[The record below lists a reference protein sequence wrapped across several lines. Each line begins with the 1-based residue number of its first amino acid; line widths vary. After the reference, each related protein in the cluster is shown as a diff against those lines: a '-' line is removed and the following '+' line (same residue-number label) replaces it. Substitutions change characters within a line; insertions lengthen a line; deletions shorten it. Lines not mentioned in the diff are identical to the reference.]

1 MAPPPAVN
9 PQARVIAPRRAT
21 PAELWE
27 RIRHGDRVALAQG
40 ITLVESLRPADRELA
55 RKLVSL
61 CAPLAGRAWRIGIT
75 GVPGVGKSTFLE
87 ALGMHLCADPARRI
101 AILAIDPSSELTGGS
116 ILGDKS
122 RMERLTRTEQA
133 FIRPSPTRGT
143 LGGVSRWT
151 REVLILCEAA
161 GYDPIF
167 VETVG
172 VGQSEIGV
180 ERLVDSVLVL
190 MLTGAGD
197 ALQGIKRGLMEIG
210 DVFAVTKADGS
221 NLDRAQVTAQ
231 SLRGS
236 LALMPPRRC
245 RMPDESMV
253 RICSAAETTGIA
265 EVWESLQKHREV
277 CEFLGELHKKRVAQ
291 AQEWLR
297 EDVTESIGTRV
308 AAHPVVRARLKAAE
322 ELLLEGKLPPLLAQW
337 VVEGFPWEKLEG

>member
-1 MAPPPAVN
+1 M
-9 PQARVIAPRRAT
+9 QR
-21 PAELWE
+21 
-27 RIRHGDRVALAQG
+27 GDRVALAQA
-40 ITLVESLRPADRELA
+40 ITLVESLKSSDRELA

-61 CAPLAGRAWRIGIT
+61 CAPSAGRSWRIGIT

-87 ALGMHLCADPARRI
+87 ALGMHLCQDPSRRI

-221 NLDRAQVTAQ
+221 NLDRAKVTAQ

-236 LALMPPRRC
+236 LALMPPRGLRL
-245 RMPDESMV
+245 PDDQLV
-253 RICSAAETTGIA
+253 RICSAAESTGIE
-265 EVWESLQKHREV
+265 EVWASLVTHREV
-277 CEFLGELHKKRVAQ
+277 ANNTGEWQKQRTAQ
-291 AQEWLR
+291 ARDWLR
-297 EDVTESIGTRV
+297 EDVHESIGRRISD
-308 AAHPVVRARLKAAE
+308 HPLVRARLKAAE
-322 ELLLEGKLPPLLAQW
+322 DQLEDGKLPPLVAQW

>member
-1 MAPPPAVN
+1 
-9 PQARVIAPRRAT
+9 
-21 PAELWE
+21 
-27 RIRHGDRVALAQG
+27 
-40 ITLVESLRPADRELA
+40 
-55 RKLVSL
+55 
-61 CAPLAGRAWRIGIT
+61 
-75 GVPGVGKSTFLE
+75 
-87 ALGMHLCADPARRI
+87 MHLCADPARRI

>member
-9 PQARVIAPRRAT
+9 PQARVLAPRRAS
-21 PAELWE
+21 PEELAD
-27 RIRHGDRVALAQG
+27 RMCNGDRVALAQA
-40 ITLVESLRPADRELA
+40 ITLVESLKPSDRDLA
-55 RKLVSL
+55 RKLISL
-61 CAPLAGRAWRIGIT
+61 CAPLAGRAWRIGVT

-236 LALMPPRRC
+236 LALLPSRGFRL
-245 RMPDESMV
+245 PDDDLV
-253 RICSAAETTGIA
+253 RTCSATDGTGI
-265 EVWESLQKHREV
+265 EQVWESLVAHREV
-277 CEFLGELHKKRVAQ
+277 ALSTGEWQKQRTAQ
-291 AQEWLR
+291 ARDWLR
-297 EDVTESIGTRV
+297 EDVLESIGRRV
-308 AAHPVVRARLKAAE
+308 SVHPVVRARLTEAE
-322 ELLLEGKLPPLLAQW
+322 GQLADGKLPPVLAQW
-337 VVEGFPWEKLEG
+337 VVEGFPWDKLES